1 MATPIAMPKL
11 GITMEE
17 GTIVEWPKAVG
28 ESVEKGEI
36 VLIIESEKAEVE
48 IEASASGTV
57 RHYYAEPGDVLP
69 CGSLLGAITEDA
81 EQPFDAAG
89 FEAEHAAA
97 AAEKRSAGPKRPTT
111 PRVAPVRAPAARRGG
126 KAPATPAARVQARR
140 LEIDLGR
147 VAGTGPGGRI
157 TRRDV
162 EDFVERRKDL
172 VAVAG
177 GVELDVPRAGA
188 GDPVLLLP
196 GLGTDVSSFAPQTA
210 ALAARHL
217 VLGVN
222 PRGVGASDAPDEEV
236 YSVAQAA
243 ADAAQVAEGPA
254 HVIGASL
261 GSAVALEM
269 ALAHPERVRTL
280 TLITPFVEVG
290 PRLDAVADSWTR
302 LAAEV
307 SAADLARSL
316 VPWFFSPGFLA
327 DGAARERVARGL
339 AATVA
344 RVPAATLARAVAGA
358 RAWSGSRA
366 ADLGRVAVPTL
377 VVVAGGD
384 LLTPDGAAI
393 AAGIPGATR
402 VTIDDAGH
410 GLTIEAADAVTDAI
424 TIHLSAQD

>member
-28 ESVEKGEI
+28 EPVEKGEI

-48 IEASASGTV
+48 IEASASGVV

-81 EQPFDAAG
+81 GAPFDPAA
-89 FEAEHAAA
+89 FEAEQA
-97 AAEKRSAGPKRPTT
+97 AAEKRSAGAKRTTT

-126 KAPATPAARVQARR
+126 KAAATPAARVQARR

-172 VAVAG
+172 VAVG
-177 GVELDVPRAGA
+177 RGVQLDVPRAGA
-188 GDPVLLLP
+188 GDSVLLLP
-196 GLGTDVSSFAPQTA
+196 GLGTDVSSFAPQTG
-210 ALAARHL
+210 ALATSHL

-222 PRGVGASDAPDEEV
+222 PRGVGASDAPGDEV

-316 VPWFFSPGFLA
+316 LPWFFSPGFLA
-327 DGAARERVARGL
+327 DAAARERVARGL

-344 RVPAATLARAVAGA
+344 RVPAATLARAAAGA

-393 AAGIPGATR
+393 AAGIPGATH

-410 GLTIEAADAVTDAI
+410 GITIEAADAVTDAI
-424 TIHLSAQD
+424 TTHLSAQD